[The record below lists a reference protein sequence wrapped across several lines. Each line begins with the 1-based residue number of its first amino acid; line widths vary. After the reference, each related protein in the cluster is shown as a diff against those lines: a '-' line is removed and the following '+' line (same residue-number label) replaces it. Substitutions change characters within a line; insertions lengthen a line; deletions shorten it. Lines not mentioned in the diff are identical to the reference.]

1 MEGITWNNALE
12 KRAGRLEG
20 IIDARGKASLRPAP
34 SGGTMTGAG
43 RLGGSFGFGR
53 SNRGSRPVRGDQ

>member
-20 IIDARGKASLRPAP
+20 IIDARRKASLRPAP

-53 SNRGSRPVRGDQ
+53 SN